1 MLFGIQWDTS
11 GSTLQFALSILP
23 ILLIGLKVTI
33 QATFFGFLL
42 ALGMG
47 LLLAILRSVRFKAVS
62 WAAWF
67 VIEFLRDTP
76 LLVQLFFLFYVLPLY
91 GVALPALAIGI
102 IGLGAQYS
110 AYCAE
115 VYRGGIEAIGRG
127 QWEAA
132 HALDLDRLTIYKDI
146 ILPQAIPRIIPSLG
160 TYLVSMIKD
169 APLLS
174 AISVLDMVAASN
186 IIGDQTFNY
195 LIPLSMVGLIFLVT
209 TLVVSFLVHKLDR
222 ALPKTGI
229 PMK

>member
-1 MLFGIQWDTS
+1 MLFGIHWDTS
-11 GSTLQFALSILP
+11 GTTLDFALSILP

-33 QATFFGFLL
+33 EATIFGFVL
-42 ALGMG
+42 ALVLG
-47 LLLAILRSVRFKAVS
+47 LVLAILRSSRFRIVS
-62 WAAWF
+62 WMAWF

-91 GVALPALAIGI
+91 GVSLPALVIGI

-115 VYRGGIEAIGRG
+115 VYRGGIEAIDRG

-132 HALDLDRLTIYKDI
+132 HALDLSRIMTYKDI
-146 ILPQAIPRIIPSLG
+146 ILPQAIPRVIPALG
-160 TYLVSMIKD
+160 TYLVAMIKD

-174 AISVLDMVAASN
+174 AITVLDMMAAST
-186 IIGDQTFNY
+186 IIGDQTYNY
-195 LIPLSMVGLIFLVT
+195 LVPLSIVGALFFIS
-209 TLVVSFLVHKLDR
+209 TLVASFLVHKLDR

>member
-1 MLFGIQWDTS
+1 MLFGIHWDTT
-11 GSTLQFALSILP
+11 GTTLDFALSILP

-33 QATFFGFLL
+33 EATIFGFVL
-42 ALGMG
+42 ALVLG
-47 LLLAILRSVRFKAVS
+47 LVLAILRSSRFRIVS
-62 WAAWF
+62 WMAWF

-91 GVALPALAIGI
+91 GVSLPALVIGI

-115 VYRGGIEAIGRG
+115 VYRGGIEAIDRG

-132 HALDLDRLTIYKDI
+132 HALDLSRTMTYKDI
-146 ILPQAIPRIIPSLG
+146 ILPQAIPRVIPALG
-160 TYLVSMIKD
+160 TYLVAMIKD

-174 AISVLDMVAASN
+174 AITVLDMMAAST
-186 IIGDQTFNY
+186 IIGDQTYNY
-195 LIPLSMVGLIFLVT
+195 LVPLSIVGALFFIS
-209 TLVVSFLVHKLDR
+209 TLVASFLVHKLDR

>member
-1 MLFGIQWDTS
+1 MLFGFHWDTS
-11 GSTLQFALSILP
+11 GTTLAFAMSILP

-33 QATFFGFLL
+33 EATIFGFLL
-42 ALGMG
+42 ALVLG
-47 LLLAILRSVRFKAVS
+47 LVLAILRSARFRAVS
-62 WAAWF
+62 WLAWF

-91 GVALPALAIGI
+91 GISLPALTIGI
-102 IGLGAQYS
+102 IGLGLQYS

-115 VYRGGIEAIGRG
+115 VYRAGIEAIDRG

-132 HALDLDRLTIYKDI
+132 HALDLSRLTVYMDI
-146 ILPQAIPRIIPSLG
+146 VLPQAIPRVIPALG
-160 TYLVSMIKD
+160 TYLVAMIKD

-174 AISVLDMVAASN
+174 AITVLDMMAAST
-186 IIGDQTFNY
+186 IIGDQTYNY
-195 LIPLSMVGLIFLVT
+195 LVPLSIVGALFLVS
-209 TLVVSFLVHKLDR
+209 TLVASFLVHKLDR

>member
-1 MLFGIQWDTS
+1 MLFGIHWDSS
-11 GSTLQFALSILP
+11 GTWLQFALSILP

-33 QATFFGFLL
+33 EATILGFLL
-42 ALGMG
+42 ALVMG
-47 LLLAILRSVRFKAVS
+47 FFLSVLRSSRFKIIS
-62 WAAWF
+62 WPAWF

-91 GVALPALAIGI
+91 GVSLSALTIGI

-115 VYRGGIEAIGRG
+115 VYRGGIEAISRG

-132 HALDLDRLTIYKDI
+132 HALDLDRITLYKDI
-146 ILPQAIPRIIPSLG
+146 ILPQAIPRIIPTLG

-174 AISVLDMVAASN
+174 AITVLDMVAASN
-186 IIGDQTFNY
+186 IIGDQTYNY
-195 LIPLSMVGLIFLVT
+195 LVPLSLVGLIFLIT
-209 TLVVSFLVHKLDR
+209 TVVVSSLVHRLDR

-229 PMK
+229 PLK